1 MGIQHKGIYRVVR
14 PFACIQLKQNTSK
27 GRTKLL
33 CGSHENTHDDKQKI
47 PHVILMQYTWV
58 LYLLGHC
65 LLFKLIS
72 FIVFNSCILFLKL
85 TLKAE
90 QQKHSNS

>member
-33 CGSHENTHDDKQKI
+33 CSSHENTHDGKQKI
-47 PHVILMQYTWV
+47 THVILV
-58 LYLLGHC
+58 LYACCFFLFGRLLA
-65 LLFKLIS
+65 FKIYFLHS
-72 FIVFNSCILFLKL
+72 F
-85 TLKAE
+85 
-90 QQKHSNS
+90 Q

>member
-33 CGSHENTHDDKQKI
+33 CSSHENAHDGKQKI
-47 PHVILMQYTWV
+47 THVILV
-58 LYLLGHC
+58 LYAYLVFFSGDC
-65 LLFKLIS
+65 LLF
-72 FIVFNSCILFLKL
+72 
-85 TLKAE
+85 
-90 QQKHSNS
+90 